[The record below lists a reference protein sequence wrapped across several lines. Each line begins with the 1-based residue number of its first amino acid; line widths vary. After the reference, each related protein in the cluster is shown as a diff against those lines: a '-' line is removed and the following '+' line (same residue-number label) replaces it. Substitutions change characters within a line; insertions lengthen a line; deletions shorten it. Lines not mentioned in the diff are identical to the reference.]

1 VSPSFTEV
9 MSIALLR
16 GRGFD
21 ARDREGSTEAVIVNQ
36 RFVDEYLADRD
47 DLGARIKLGLDTD
60 EHPWLTIVG
69 VVANAERTNYF
80 NEMSFATQ
88 PIVYRPLAQQAERT
102 MTLLIRAGD
111 DVRNLGALLQREA
124 ASLDARVPVYGLESM
139 DDVLARTFAQ
149 PRLRT
154 RLLGAFAAVAVLLSA
169 IGIYG
174 LLMYSVAQRTREI
187 GIRMALGADRRR
199 VLRSIMAEG
208 LALVAV
214 GAASGLVMSAYLAR
228 LIEKILYG
236 VEGLDPVTMAA
247 ASAILIAASLIAIY
261 VPARRATRVDPFVAL
276 RAE

>member
-1 VSPSFTEV
+1 
-9 MSIALLR
+9 
-16 GRGFD
+16 
-21 ARDREGSTEAVIVNQ
+21 
-36 RFVDEYLADRD
+36 
-47 DLGARIKLGLDTD
+47 
-60 EHPWLTIVG
+60 
-69 VVANAERTNYF
+69 
-80 NEMSFATQ
+80 
-88 PIVYRPLAQQAERT
+88 
-102 MTLLIRAGD
+102 
-111 DVRNLGALLQREA
+111 
-124 ASLDARVPVYGLESM
+124 M